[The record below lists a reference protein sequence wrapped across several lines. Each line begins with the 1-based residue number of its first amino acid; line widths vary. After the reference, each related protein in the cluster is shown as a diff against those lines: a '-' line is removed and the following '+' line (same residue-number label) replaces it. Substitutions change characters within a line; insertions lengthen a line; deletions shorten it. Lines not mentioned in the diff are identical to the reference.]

1 MGTVAVALAA
11 GTIGIGG
18 SGADCRAPAT
28 GVVDGPCGG
37 VSPTVGAGFG
47 STGPAPAAI
56 GTGATPAYENVSAT
70 HPSDTAAIAIRAT
83 HRRARLARSIGR
95 RRAVVLIRS

>member
-1 MGTVAVALAA
+1 M
-11 GTIGIGG
+11 
-18 SGADCRAPAT
+18 ADCRAAGT
-28 GVVDGPCGG
+28 RIVDGPSGA
-37 VSPTVGAGFG
+37 VTPTLGAEFG
-47 STGPAPAAI
+47 SPGPAPAAI
-56 GTGATPAYENVSAT
+56 GTGATPLYENVSAT